1 MIARVRTALATSS
14 AWVLDVKQFSNV
26 SVCFSFEIPGNR
38 VARLREALTAADLQL
53 TGESNDAFASFNECN
68 ESAGEASQTTDVAG
82 TLQITFIHNE
92 PDLKIE
98 VPRIPG

>member
-1 MIARVRTALATSS
+1 MIARVRSALAASA

-38 VARLREALTAADLQL
+38 VARLREALAAADLRL
-53 TGESNDAFASFNECN
+53 TRESNDSFASFSASN
-68 ESAGEASQTTDVAG
+68 ESAGEGSQTTDVAG

>member
-1 MIARVRTALATSS
+1 MIARVRSALAASA

-38 VARLREALTAADLQL
+38 VARLREALAAADLRL
-53 TGESNDAFASFNECN
+53 TRESNDSFASFSTSN
-68 ESAGEASQTTDVAG
+68 ESAGQGSQTTDVVG

-98 VPRIPG
+98 VPHIPG